1 MQRTSKL
8 NWLDTGLKILGH
20 TGLEGLTI
28 DGMARKLRLTK
39 GSFYHHFK
47 NMADFELQLLEHWAN
62 QYLTT
67 EGSLPDDSRE
77 RLALLDTLMG
87 ETFNQMTGPEVAI
100 RMWAQQDQRARS
112 FVERVDTFRR
122 QLLLE
127 IFRSLIQE
135 DEEAQLLTDML
146 FALAIGSMTSIPRIP
161 PERVTEMYQ
170 ALKQLFNLEPGV

>member
-1 MQRTSKL
+1 MPPKSKR
-8 NWLDTGLKILGH
+8 NWLDTGLKILDQV
-20 TGLEGLTI
+20 GLKGLTI

-47 NMADFELQLLEHWAN
+47 NMADFELQLLKYWAN

-127 IFRSLIQE
+127 IFRSLTQE
-135 DEEAQLLTDML
+135 DEKARLLTDML
-146 FALAIGSMTSIPRIP
+146 FSLAIGSMTSIPRIP

-170 ALKQLFNLEPGV
+170 ALKQLFNLEPGG